1 MKKIIIL
8 LICLLPILSGCYNY
22 REINELA
29 IVPALSIAKD
39 KDNFKITVQVIN
51 SKKEQDAST
60 ANQPNFVTYT
70 NTGKSIQETLRN
82 MIVESPKKIYGAH
95 LQFLILDESLAEE
108 DITATLDFFFRDPE
122 IRKVFFV
129 VVGKQEEILDVITPL
144 NNTSSQNI
152 TDSLESSNKY
162 LGLTNLITFHDLMDI
177 YLSKKQELALP
188 SLELVG
194 LEEEGEKETNIQQTE
209 SDATIKIS
217 NTAVFKNNKLLGY
230 LTQDES
236 IAYNM
241 IKNNITH
248 TLIDIEYEDGYIIN
262 EILKFKS
269 SIEANPK
276 KNKITINI
284 DGRSA
289 ITEVNTKQNLKENK
303 DIEKIQKKLNKEI
316 ETLIKDSIKNINKK
330 YNSDIYGFEELFYKT
345 DYKYYNKIKD
355 KWYEEIFNNIEIE
368 VKSNITIQEKGN
380 ILGGIY
386 ND

>member
-8 LICLLPILSGCYNY
+8 LLCILPILTGCYNY

-29 IVPALSIAKD
+29 IVPALSIAKE

-60 ANQPNFVTYT
+60 ANQPNFITFT

-95 LQFLILDESLAEE
+95 IQFLILDESLAKE
-108 DITATLDFFFRDPE
+108 DITDALDFFFRDPE

-129 VVGKQEEILDVITPL
+129 VVGKQEELLDVITPL
-144 NNTSSQNI
+144 DNTSSQNI

-177 YLSKKQELALP
+177 YLSEKQELALP
-188 SLELVG
+188 SLELIG
-194 LEEEGEKETNIQQTE
+194 NAKEGKEETNIQQTE
-209 SDATIKIS
+209 PNASVKIS
-217 NTAVFKNNKLLGY
+217 NTAVFKDNKLLGY

-236 IAYNM
+236 IVFNM

-248 TLIDIEYEDGYIIN
+248 TLIDINYNDGYIIN
-262 EILKFKS
+262 EILEFKS
-269 SIEANPK
+269 SMEANPK
-276 KNKITINI
+276 DNKITINI
-284 DGRSA
+284 KGRSG
-289 ITEVNTKQNLKENK
+289 ITEVNTNQNLKTNK
-303 DIEKIQKKLNKEI
+303 DIEKIQEKLNKEI
-316 ETLIKDSIKNINKK
+316 ENLIKDSIKNINKK

-368 VKSNITIQEKGN
+368 VKSNILIQEKGN
-380 ILGGIY
+380 ILGGIH